1 VSSIKDKAYY
11 VEEKT
16 KVLEN
21 VIIKVSPMLSEFQRI
36 IDEFR
41 KVSILSESERNSIF
55 KGKKEKKIKKSIK
68 ISFHEETEINLLK
81 FNHKFKLNVRNMLG
95 IKH

>member
-1 VSSIKDKAYY
+1 MTSITSDKAYY

-21 VIIKVSPMLSEFQRI
+21 VIIKVQPIINEFSRIIQEFQA
-36 IDEFR
+36 
-41 KVSILSESERNSIF
+41 VNILNESERTMMF
-55 KGKKEKKIKKSIK
+55 KGKKDKYKQMK
-68 ISFHEETEINLLK
+68 ISFHEDTDINLLK
-81 FNHKFKLNVRNMLG
+81 FNHKFKLNVRNILG